1 MKNYLINEDTIIIF
15 KKGKKTVIVEENQYL
30 ELSIDIMDI
39 INESCNY
46 YCSSL
51 KGRIEGSNYLLGNN
65 YKTPVIISETREI
78 ILFPT
83 SSYRSDDCIW
93 INYKKI
99 DRYYSKRLNT
109 IIEFINGKKITIRLS
124 NKVINK
130 QILKSSRLESILKSK
145 KQ

>member
-1 MKNYLINEDTIIIF
+1 
-15 KKGKKTVIVEENQYL
+15 
-30 ELSIDIMDI
+30 MDI
-39 INESCNY
+39 INEICNY

>member
-109 IIEFINGKKITIRLS
+109 IIEFINGKKITIKLS